1 MKKKLSFILLML
13 SLALAAPVVGLA
25 QSGTGC
31 IVSGD
36 TTVCIGDTLYG
47 FTINDSVSSPMD
59 SVYYRWLRNSDTV
72 VVDSVVYTQDTLVV
86 DGNYTFVRLS
96 KHKDSADWHQ
106 DDGSFVITAAPL
118 PAVEITGDSVI
129 CKGDSTTL
137 KATPLDSCT
146 YLWSDG
152 ARTDSIIVR
161 SGGDF
166 SVTVTDTN
174 SSCKNTGTMRVTVN
188 VPVDS
193 AFTIDTCGNYTWHGT
208 TYTVSGNYTNSHED
222 ANGCTQVDT
231 LHLTINH
238 TTYGDTTA
246 VACGS
251 FDWYE
256 HTGITQSCE
265 NLTHTFPNIAG
276 CDSVV
281 TLHLIVN
288 TTEGTQVFDTICEG
302 DMYPFFGQLLDST
315 GVYTDTLFSSKGCDS
330 VVTLFL
336 TVNPTYDSS
345 ITRIICQ
352 GDSVVFNGVTLKSS
366 GVYVDTLQSSGNGCD
381 SIVTLYLTVNP
392 LPTAQII
399 PTAAT
404 ICEGDSV
411 TLTAVGG
418 TTYIWSK
425 DDMILD
431 KTHTLI
437 VKETGAYSVE
447 VTDTNNCS
455 AMANFT
461 LTVNSLPNVSISDNT
476 SICQG
481 QTTTLAAS
489 GDGSYLW
496 SNASTQ
502 TSISVSQSGTYT
514 VTVTNMHNC
523 SATAS
528 VTVTVNPLPIVT
540 ITGESS
546 ICKDDYATLT
556 ATGASTYRWNDGNTS
571 STKTVNSNSA
581 TTLTYFVT
589 GTDNNSCSNT
599 ANKTVTVNPT
609 YNITVYD
616 TICDGESYNFFGQS
630 IDYSVGTNTF
640 IDTLHTTK
648 GCDSVITLTLT
659 VYPTYDVDTAATI
672 CQGDTFHFLDH
683 HLTTAGNYTYVLQ
696 SVNGCDSVITLSLT
710 VDPSYHRYITDTIC
724 QGNTFDFNGRS
735 ISTTGI
741 YTDTLQT
748 VKGCDSIVTLTLV
761 VKPKHYSELTVT
773 ACDSYSWNDLTYT
786 STGDYVQTFTGSN
799 NCDSIVTLHLTII
812 QSSTA
817 VDSITACDSYTWI
830 NGVTYTT
837 SNYNATYTLTNAAG
851 CDSIV
856 TLHLTVNYSDVG
868 DTTAFACNS
877 FDWYEHTHL
886 TTTGEYTHIFEN
898 AAGCDS
904 VVTLH
909 LTVGH
914 DNTGDTTAFV
924 CDSFDWFEYTNITQ
938 SGDYTHT
945 FTNASGCDS
954 VVTLHLTIRNSN
966 TGEIEAVAC
975 DSYDWYEH
983 TNITTSGDYT
993 HIFTNAAGC
1002 DSVVTLHLTV
1012 NHSAMGDTTAV
1023 ECESFIWHGVEYTST
1038 PTVAPKFT
1046 YQTVKGCDSVVTLHL
1061 TIYKPQHTDT
1071 TVVVCDEYFWNGATY
1086 TGSGTYT
1093 FSHADADGCI
1103 QVDTLH
1109 LTIYP
1114 SFILQ
1119 LSETICQSELPYHYL
1134 NGEIDTT
1141 FETGTPQSSEV
1152 DFVLSTVNGCDS
1164 VISLSLTVVPSSLQ
1178 QLSIVAKTH
1187 ADGTPYMLIYPQ
1199 AGLLYQWYRDGD
1211 AISGATGQYYVP
1223 EDDLQTS
1230 TACYRVLVRPDILHC
1245 GIMTDCWVKTD
1256 ASAAKVCILPNP
1268 NDGRF
1273 RLLLPADAVS
1283 VRIFNANGQLVLAQ
1297 ETTGEIEL
1305 NISADLA
1312 NGLYMVQVQREN
1324 GEINTE
1330 KLVINR

>member
-1 MKKKLSFILLML
+1 MKHLYQIALWFL
-13 SLALAAPVVGLA
+13 LALAAPVVGFAQLA
-25 QSGTGC
+25 QSHPGR

-36 TTVCIGDTLYG
+36 TKVCENADTVVIHAVHGPSADQSDDVEGISYRWKQNGDTLP
-47 FTINDSVSSPMD
+47 NSNCDSLIVYMD
-59 SVYYRWLRNSDTV
+59 SLALNSSDTFKRESRLCV
-72 VVDSVVYTQDTLVV
+72 SCDWLPDTGMYVISVV
-86 DGNYTFVRLS
+86 
-96 KHKDSADWHQ
+96 
-106 DDGSFVITAAPL
+106 PL

-146 YLWSDG
+146 YLWSNG

-188 VPVDS
+188 VPVGS
-193 AFTIDTCGNYTWHGT
+193 AFTIDTCDSYTWTDGDGE
-208 TYTVSGNYTNSHED
+208 TYTVSGDYTYSHED

-345 ITRIICQ
+345 ITRKICQ

-528 VTVTVNPLPIVT
+528 VTVTVNPLPVVT

-581 TTLTYFVT
+581 TTLTYSVT

-616 TICDGESYNFFGQS
+616 TICDGESYNFFGNNLTK
-630 IDYSVGTNTF
+630 DSVYTH
-640 IDTLHTTK
+640 TLFTSQ

-659 VYPTYDVDTAATI
+659 VNYPQHNADTVTECESFTWTNGTGATYNSSGTYM
-672 CQGDTFHFLDH
+672 
-683 HLTTAGNYTYVLQ
+683 YTHID
-696 SVNGCDSVITLSLT
+696 VNGCIQV
-710 VDPSYHRYITDTIC
+710 
-724 QGNTFDFNGRS
+724 
-735 ISTTGI
+735 
-741 YTDTLQT
+741 DTLH
-748 VKGCDSIVTLTLV
+748 LTILYGTHNV
-761 VKPKHYSELTVT
+761 ETVT
-773 ACDSYSWNDLTYT
+773 ACESYTWHGMTYTTSGSYTYSYTNSSDCPSVDTLKLTVNYGTHNVETVTACESYTWNDTTYT
-786 STGDYVQTFTGSN
+786 VSGTYTYSYENALGCPSVDTLHLTIHHGTHNVFTKTECEKYIWHGEAYTASGTYTYSYNNADGCASADTLHLTIHTPVHTATSLTICKSYTWTEGTGMTYTTSGTYTYAHPDANGCTQVDTLHLIILSSFYTEVSVTECGNYYWNDNNYTTSGDYTGIFSAAN
-799 NCDSIVTLHLTII
+799 GCDSIVTLHLTII
-812 QSSTA
+812 PALQ
-817 VDSITACDSYTWI
+817 DIK
-830 NGVTYTT
+830 N
-837 SNYNATYTLTNAAG
+837 
-851 CDSIV
+851 IV
-856 TLHLTVNYSDVG
+856 SKK
-868 DTTAFACNS
+868 
-877 FDWYEHTHL
+877 
-886 TTTGEYTHIFEN
+886 
-898 AAGCDS
+898 
-904 VVTLH
+904 
-909 LTVGH
+909 
-914 DNTGDTTAFV
+914 
-924 CDSFDWFEYTNITQ
+924 
-938 SGDYTHT
+938 
-945 FTNASGCDS
+945 
-954 VVTLHLTIRNSN
+954 R
-966 TGEIEAVAC
+966 
-975 DSYDWYEH
+975 
-983 TNITTSGDYT
+983 
-993 HIFTNAAGC
+993 
-1002 DSVVTLHLTV
+1002 
-1012 NHSAMGDTTAV
+1012 
-1023 ECESFIWHGVEYTST
+1023 
-1038 PTVAPKFT
+1038 
-1046 YQTVKGCDSVVTLHL
+1046 
-1061 TIYKPQHTDT
+1061 
-1071 TVVVCDEYFWNGATY
+1071 
-1086 TGSGTYT
+1086 
-1093 FSHADADGCI
+1093 DGI
-1103 QVDTLH
+1103 
-1109 LTIYP
+1109 
-1114 SFILQ
+1114 
-1119 LSETICQSELPYHYL
+1119 
-1134 NGEIDTT
+1134 
-1141 FETGTPQSSEV
+1141 
-1152 DFVLSTVNGCDS
+1152 
-1164 VISLSLTVVPSSLQ
+1164 
-1178 QLSIVAKTH
+1178 
-1187 ADGTPYMLIYPQ
+1187 PYMLVYPDANLQ
-1199 AGLLYQWYRDGD
+1199 YQWYKNGV
-1211 AISGATGQYYVP
+1211 AINNATKQYYYP
-1223 EDDLQTS
+1223 ADYELESSLEMD
-1230 TACYRVLVRPDILHC
+1230 ACYQVIVAAKEPGTC
-1245 GIMTDCWVKTD
+1245 GTYTDCWVD
-1256 ASAAKVCILPNP
+1256 VPSQSAKIRILPNP
-1268 NDGRF
+1268 NDGQF
-1273 RLLLPADAVS
+1273 RLILPEGTVE
-1283 VRIFNANGQLVLAQ
+1283 VQILNANGQVVMSRKVDGDNMQDMSTA
-1297 ETTGEIEL
+1297 
-1305 NISADLA
+1305 LA
-1312 NGLYMVQVQREN
+1312 NGLYFVKSFRQD
-1324 GEINTE
+1324 GSFDTE
-1330 KLVINR
+1330 KLIINR

>member
-1 MKKKLSFILLML
+1 M
-13 SLALAAPVVGLA
+13 
-25 QSGTGC
+25 
-31 IVSGD
+31 
-36 TTVCIGDTLYG
+36 
-47 FTINDSVSSPMD
+47 
-59 SVYYRWLRNSDTV
+59 
-72 VVDSVVYTQDTLVV
+72 
-86 DGNYTFVRLS
+86 
-96 KHKDSADWHQ
+96 
-106 DDGSFVITAAPL
+106 
-118 PAVEITGDSVI
+118 
-129 CKGDSTTL
+129 
-137 KATPLDSCT
+137 
-146 YLWSDG
+146 
-152 ARTDSIIVR
+152 
-161 SGGDF
+161 
-166 SVTVTDTN
+166 TVTDTN
-174 SSCKNTGTMRVTVN
+174 SSCKNTDTMRVTVN

-193 AFTIDTCGNYTWHGT
+193 AFTIDTCGNYTWTDGDGE
-208 TYTVSGNYTNSHED
+208 TYTVSGDYTYSHTD
-222 ANGCTQVDT
+222 INGCTQVDT

-256 HTGITQSCE
+256 HTSITQSCE
-265 NLTHTFPNIAG
+265 NLTHSFLNTAG

-345 ITRIICQ
+345 ITRKICQ

-461 LTVNSLPNVSISDNT
+461 LTVNSLPNVSISGNT

-523 SATAS
+523 SAPAS
-528 VTVTVNPLPIVT
+528 VTVTVNPLPVVT

-581 TTLTYFVT
+581 TTLTYSVT
-589 GTDNNSCSNT
+589 GRDNNGCSNT

-616 TICDGESYNFFGQS
+616 TICDGESYNLFGQS

-648 GCDSVITLTLT
+648 GCDSVITLKLTVNPLPNVSISGNTSICQGQTTTLAASGNGSYLWSNASTQTSISVSQSGTYTVTVTNMHNCSATASVTVTVNPLPVVTIAGEGSFCLGDNVTLT
-659 VYPTYDVDTAATI
+659 AMGASSYTWNNASTNPSITVGNAGTYTVTGTDNNGCSNTANRTVTVNPTYNITVYDTI
-672 CQGDTFHFLDH
+672 CQGESYNFFGNN
-683 HLTTAGNYTYVLQ
+683 LTKDSVYTHTLFSSQ
-696 SVNGCDSVITLSLT
+696 GCDSVITLTLT
-710 VDPSYHRYITDTIC
+710 VNYPQHNAD
-724 QGNTFDFNGRS
+724 
-735 ISTTGI
+735 
-741 YTDTLQT
+741 
-748 VKGCDSIVTLTLV
+748 
-761 VKPKHYSELTVT
+761 TVT
-773 ACDSYSWNDLTYT
+773 ECESFTWTNGTGATYNSSGT
-786 STGDYVQTFTGSN
+786 YMYTHIDVNGCIQVD
-799 NCDSIVTLHLTII
+799 TLHLTILYG
-812 QSSTA
+812 THN
-817 VDSITACDSYTWI
+817 VETVTACESYTWH
-830 NGVTYTT
+830 GMTYTT
-837 SNYNATYTLTNAAG
+837 SGTYTYFYTNSSDCPSVDTLKLTVNYGTHNVETVTACESYTWNDTTYTVSGTYTYSYENALG
-851 CDSIV
+851 CPSVD
-856 TLHLTVNYSDVG
+856 TLHLTVNYGTHNVT
-868 DTTAFACNS
+868 DTTVCES
-877 FDWYEHTHL
+877 FTWYG
-886 TTTGEYTHIFEN
+886 TTYTVSGTYTHP
-898 AAGCDS
+898 
-904 VVTLH
+904 
-909 LTVGH
+909 
-914 DNTGDTTAFV
+914 
-924 CDSFDWFEYTNITQ
+924 Y
-938 SGDYTHT
+938 
-945 FTNASGCDS
+945 TNASGCASMD
-954 VVTLHLTIRNSN
+954 TLK
-966 TGEIEAVAC
+966 
-975 DSYDWYEH
+975 
-983 TNITTSGDYT
+983 
-993 HIFTNAAGC
+993 
-1002 DSVVTLHLTV
+1002 LTV
-1012 NHSAMGDTTAV
+1012 NYSTHNVETVTACDV
-1023 ECESFIWHGVEYTST
+1023 YAWKGMIYTISGSY
-1038 PTVAPKFT
+1038 T
-1046 YQTVKGCDSVVTLHL
+1046 YSYTNALGCPS
-1061 TIYKPQHTDT
+1061 
-1071 TVVVCDEYFWNGATY
+1071 
-1086 TGSGTYT
+1086 
-1093 FSHADADGCI
+1093 
-1103 QVDTLH
+1103 VDTLH

>member
-129 CKGDSTTL
+129 CQGDSTTL

-146 YLWSDG
+146 YLWSNH

-188 VPVDS
+188 VPVGSVDTIKTCDS
-193 AFTIDTCGNYTWHGT
+193 YTWTDGDGE
-208 TYTVSGNYTNSHED
+208 TYTVSGDYTYSHTD
-222 ANGCTQVDT
+222 INGCTQVDT

-256 HTGITQSCE
+256 HTSITQSCE
-265 NLTHTFPNIAG
+265 TLTHSFLNTAG

-345 ITRIICQ
+345 ITRKICQ

-461 LTVNSLPNVSISDNT
+461 LTVNSLPNVSISGNT

-528 VTVTVNPLPIVT
+528 VTVTVNPLPVVT
-540 ITGESS
+540 ITGESC
-546 ICKDDYATLT
+546 ICLGDNVTLT
-556 ATGASTYRWNDGNTS
+556 AMGASSYTWNNASTNPSITVGNAGTYT
-571 STKTVNSNSA
+571 
-581 TTLTYFVT
+581 VT
-589 GTDNNSCSNT
+589 GTDANGCANT
-599 ANKTVTVNPT
+599 ASKPVAVNPT
-609 YNITVYD
+609 YNIP
-616 TICDGESYNFFGQS
+616 ISAS
-630 IDYSVGTNTF
+630 
-640 IDTLHTTK
+640 
-648 GCDSVITLTLT
+648 
-659 VYPTYDVDTAATI
+659 I
-672 CQGDTFHFLDH
+672 CQGDTFNFF
-683 HLTTAGNYTYVLQ
+683 GQ
-696 SVNGCDSVITLSLT
+696 SLT
-710 VDPSYHRYITDTIC
+710 AA
-724 QGNTFDFNGRS
+724 G
-735 ISTTGI
+735 
-741 YTDTLQT
+741 
-748 VKGCDSIVTLTLV
+748 
-761 VKPKHYSELTVT
+761 
-773 ACDSYSWNDLTYT
+773 SYSHTLYTQRLRQCHHPYFDRQPAAERDYQWRHLDL
-786 STGDYVQTFTGSN
+786 SRPDY
-799 NCDSIVTLHLTII
+799 
-812 QSSTA
+812 
-817 VDSITACDSYTWI
+817 
-830 NGVTYTT
+830 
-837 SNYNATYTLTNAAG
+837 
-851 CDSIV
+851 
-856 TLHLTVNYSDVG
+856 
-868 DTTAFACNS
+868 
-877 FDWYEHTHL
+877 
-886 TTTGEYTHIFEN
+886 
-898 AAGCDS
+898 
-904 VVTLH
+904 
-909 LTVGH
+909 
-914 DNTGDTTAFV
+914 
-924 CDSFDWFEYTNITQ
+924 
-938 SGDYTHT
+938 
-945 FTNASGCDS
+945 
-954 VVTLHLTIRNSN
+954 
-966 TGEIEAVAC
+966 
-975 DSYDWYEH
+975 
-983 TNITTSGDYT
+983 
-993 HIFTNAAGC
+993 
-1002 DSVVTLHLTV
+1002 
-1012 NHSAMGDTTAV
+1012 
-1023 ECESFIWHGVEYTST
+1023 
-1038 PTVAPKFT
+1038 
-1046 YQTVKGCDSVVTLHL
+1046 
-1061 TIYKPQHTDT
+1061 HTD
-1071 TVVVCDEYFWNGATY
+1071 CL
-1086 TGSGTYT
+1086 
-1093 FSHADADGCI
+1093 GCGR
-1103 QVDTLH
+1103 
-1109 LTIYP
+1109 
-1114 SFILQ
+1114 ILM
-1119 LSETICQSELPYHYL
+1119 E
-1134 NGEIDTT
+1134 
-1141 FETGTPQSSEV
+1141 
-1152 DFVLSTVNGCDS
+1152 
-1164 VISLSLTVVPSSLQ
+1164 
-1178 QLSIVAKTH
+1178 
-1187 ADGTPYMLIYPQ
+1187 
-1199 AGLLYQWYRDGD
+1199 
-1211 AISGATGQYYVP
+1211 
-1223 EDDLQTS
+1223 
-1230 TACYRVLVRPDILHC
+1230 
-1245 GIMTDCWVKTD
+1245 
-1256 ASAAKVCILPNP
+1256 
-1268 NDGRF
+1268 
-1273 RLLLPADAVS
+1273 
-1283 VRIFNANGQLVLAQ
+1283 
-1297 ETTGEIEL
+1297 
-1305 NISADLA
+1305 
-1312 NGLYMVQVQREN
+1312 
-1324 GEINTE
+1324 
-1330 KLVINR
+1330 